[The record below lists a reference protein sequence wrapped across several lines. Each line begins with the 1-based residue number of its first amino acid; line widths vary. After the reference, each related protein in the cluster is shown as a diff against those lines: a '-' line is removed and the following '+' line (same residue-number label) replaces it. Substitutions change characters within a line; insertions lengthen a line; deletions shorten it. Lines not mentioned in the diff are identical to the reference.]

1 MAWQREK
8 GNSTQ
13 GWLNEV
19 KDGQTSGSG
28 TTVLFFHPLG
38 LTVQRQMREET
49 VQSEVPLQVTECPQ
63 LVGGYLSLGAWQ
75 PFSTYMGIT
84 GDSPGTLPHAFQHSP
99 GGTG

>member
-1 MAWQREK
+1 MLTGTKVMSRNEQCNRQMAWQREK

-38 LTVQRQMREET
+38 LTDQRQMREKT
-49 VQSEVPLQVTECPQ
+49 V
-63 LVGGYLSLGAWQ
+63 
-75 PFSTYMGIT
+75 
-84 GDSPGTLPHAFQHSP
+84 
-99 GGTG
+99 